1 MYKKVREYIKA
12 WQMLG
17 AKDKVIAGVS
27 GGADSICLLFILL
40 KLKAEIGFGLLAV
53 HVHHGL
59 RGKTADRDEDY
70 VREVCCREG
79 VELLVYHEDVKAY
92 AREHALTVEEAGREV
107 RRACFLEAVSK
118 QGGSCIA
125 LAHHMNDNAETVLWN
140 LCRGT
145 GLRGM
150 GGISPKNG
158 VWIRPLLCLERAEIE
173 SYLEKRGISYCTD
186 ETNLEDHYTRNRL
199 RNRVIPYLEEKVNEK
214 AVVHIAECAAKLKII
229 GEYLEAETARY
240 MEQCRREGKDG
251 GIVILKDKYGQV
263 PGALKDEVIISLI
276 CEAAGR
282 RKDVGD
288 VHVKAVQ
295 QLMERQVGRRISLPY
310 GLEAARS
317 YEGICLRRQDAE
329 EKVAEN
335 PVFQMRIFEKNVE
348 SITFSQKNYTKW
360 FDYDIITNTVKIRHR
375 EPGDYIVIDKEGR
388 TQKLKQYFINAKI
401 PREERD
407 GIWLA
412 ADGSEI
418 MWIAGYRQ
426 SQAYQVTDKTKRI
439 LEISI
444 YGGEVDG
451 GDGKGVDSRRGGREE
466 DRGDW
471 KADQ

>member
-1 MYKKVREYIKA
+1 MYKKVREYIKTHK
-12 WQMLG
+12 MLG
-17 AKDKVIAGVS
+17 DEDKVIAGIS
-27 GGADSICLLFILL
+27 GGADSICLLFMLL
-40 KLKAEIGFGLLAV
+40 RLKQEMGFQIACV

-59 RGKTADRDEDY
+59 RGESADRDEEY
-70 VREVCCREG
+70 VRSVCKKEG
-79 VELLVYHEDVKAY
+79 AELFVYHENVKGY
-92 AREHALTVEEAGREV
+92 ARKHRLTEEEAGREV
-107 RRACFLEAVSK
+107 RRSRFEEVLRE
-118 QGGSCIA
+118 QGGTCIA
-125 LAHHMNDNAETVLWN
+125 LAHHKNDNAETVLWN

-145 GLRGM
+145 GLKGL

-158 VWIRPLLCLERAEIE
+158 IWIRPLLCLERREIE

-263 PGALKDEVIISLI
+263 PGALKDEVILSLI

-375 EPGDYIVIDKEGR
+375 QPGDYIVIDKEGR
-388 TQKLKQYFINAKI
+388 KQKLKQYFINTKI
-401 PREERD
+401 PQEIRD
-407 GIWLA
+407 SIWLA
-412 ADGSEI
+412 ADGKEI

-426 SQAYQVTDKTKRI
+426 SQAYQVTDNTRRI

-444 YGGEVDG
+444 YGGETDG
-451 GDGKGVDSRRGGREE
+451 GDSKSVDSG
-466 DRGDW
+466 DRGCKED
-471 KADQ
+471 